1 MNIKGIEGDF
11 APIDPPGGKKETGGA
26 KQASAGK
33 DRVQVSGKAR
43 TLFQA
48 DQAARLDEIRRR
60 LESGYYNS
68 QDVTEK
74 IVDGILDDLLKSA

>member
-1 MNIKGIEGDF
+1 MNIKGVEGDF
-11 APIDPPGGKKETGGA
+11 TPIDPLKGKKDSAPART
-26 KQASAGK
+26 ASAGK
-33 DRVQVSGKAR
+33 DRVQVSGRAR

-48 DQAARLDEIRRR
+48 DQAARLDEIRQR

-74 IVDGILDDLLKSA
+74 IVDGIMDDLLKSV

>member
-1 MNIKGIEGDF
+1 MNVKGIEGDF
-11 APIDPPGGKKETGGA
+11 TPIDPLKGKKESGGA

-43 TLFQA
+43 TLFLA
-48 DQAARLDEIRRR
+48 DQAAHLEEIRKR

-68 QDVTEK
+68 QDVTDS
-74 IVDGILDDLLKSA
+74 IVDGIMDDLMKSA

>member
-11 APIDPPGGKKETGGA
+11 SPIDPLKGKKESGGA

-33 DRVQVSGKAR
+33 DRVQVSSKAK

-74 IVDGILDDLLKSA
+74 IVDGVMDDLLKSA